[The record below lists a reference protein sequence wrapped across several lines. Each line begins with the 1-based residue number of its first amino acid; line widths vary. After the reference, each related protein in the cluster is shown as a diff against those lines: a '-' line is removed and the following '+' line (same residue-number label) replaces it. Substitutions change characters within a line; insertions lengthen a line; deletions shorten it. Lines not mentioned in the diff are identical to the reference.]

1 MNPLLS
7 TPVLTLYYVL
17 MFQPFALLHFLPF
30 RSFLP
35 EGKKKRM
42 VRIWVLLV
50 VAEYVAFTG
59 LLQNG
64 FFSNLQRGYWI
75 LGYVAWV
82 PQFLLSL
89 LAERKLWMG
98 QLFVLSFRALLSGIF
113 FTVTRALVLYLYPG
127 YSLDELYGLQV
138 LTYGAMIFLSFP
150 FLLRFFT
157 RTFSGFR
164 EASTRKYWRFI
175 TAVPM
180 LMAIESLYI
189 SLIDSNEMY
198 FELLIPRLFL
208 LVVVVFMM
216 ASIRSG
222 QEEVY
227 HELQMFEEK
236 HDLQQQ
242 YASAEHYVQMA
253 RESRERLN
261 DIFRE
266 KQDHINQLLVLI
278 HRKDKD
284 GVLRYIEELGEQFNT
299 TKLPQYCQNT
309 LINAALTVYIAKA
322 KELDIPVTVSADLPQ
337 DITCSGDLSIVL
349 SNLVENAL
357 IASEKQPEDKRNI
370 TVVALRQG
378 DMLNILVKNLFDAPV
393 QLGEDGLPVTYVK
406 GHGIGMKS
414 LARFRDKYGA
424 SILCQQKGG
433 WFMTYLQ
440 VSAQAKGIG
449 D

>member
-1 MNPLLS
+1 MNSLLS
-7 TPVLTLYYVL
+7 TLGINLYYVL
-17 MFQPFALLHFLPF
+17 MLQPYALLHFLPF
-30 RSFLP
+30 RPFLP
-35 EGKKKRM
+35 ERKKKRM
-42 VRIWVLLV
+42 VLLWVLLV
-50 VAEYVAFTG
+50 AAEYMLTTG
-59 LLQNG
+59 LLQSG
-64 FFSNLQRGYWI
+64 LFSTRQRGYWT
-75 LGYVAWV
+75 LGYLAWV
-82 PQFLLSL
+82 PQFLLCL
-89 LAERKLWMG
+89 LAEKRLWMG
-98 QLFVLSFRALLSGIF
+98 QLFILSFRALLSSII
-113 FTVTRALVLYLYPG
+113 FTVARALCFHFYPG
-127 YSLDELYGLQV
+127 HTLDELVVPQV
-138 LTYGAMIFLSFP
+138 LFYGAMIFASFP
-150 FLLRFFT
+150 FLLPFFT
-157 RTFSGFR
+157 KTFSGFR
-164 EASTRKYWRFI
+164 EASTRRYWRLVAAI
-175 TAVPM
+175 PM
-180 LMAIESLYI
+180 LLAIESAYL
-189 SLIDSNEMY
+189 SLIDADEFY

-208 LVVVVFMM
+208 LAVVVLMM

-222 QEEVY
+222 QNEVY
-227 HELQMFEEK
+227 HELKVFEEE

-253 RESRERLN
+253 RESRQRL
-261 DIFRE
+261 DGIYRE
-266 KQDHINQLLVLI
+266 KQEHINQLLVLI
-278 HRKDKD
+278 HRKDKA
-284 GVLRYIEELGEQFNT
+284 GVLQYIEELGEQFNT

-393 QLGEDGLPVTYVK
+393 QLGEDGLPVTHVK

-414 LARFRDKYGA
+414 LARFREKYGA
-424 SILCQQKGG
+424 SVLCQQKGG

>member
-1 MNPLLS
+1 MNSIFS
-7 TPVLTLYYVL
+7 TPGLTLYYVL

-82 PQFLLSL
+82 PQFLLCL

-138 LTYGAMIFLSFP
+138 LSYGAMIVTSYP
-150 FLLRFFT
+150 VLLHFFT

-208 LVVVVFMM
+208 LVVVVLMM

-227 HELQMFEEK
+227 HELRVFEEE
-236 HDLQQQ
+236 HNLQQQ

-253 RESRERLN
+253 RESRARLN
-261 DIFRE
+261 GIFRE
-266 KQDHINQLLVLI
+266 KQARIDQLLVLVR
-278 HRKDKD
+278 RKDKE
-284 GVLRYIEELGEQFNT
+284 GVLRYIEELGQQFNT

-322 KELDIPVTVSADLPQ
+322 RELKIPVTVSADLPQ
-337 DITCSGDLSIVL
+337 QLTCSGDLSIVL

-357 IASEKQPEDKRNI
+357 IASEKQPEDRRNI
-370 TVVALRQG
+370 TVVALRHG

-393 QLGEDGLPVTYVK
+393 QLGENGLPVTHVK

-424 SILCQQKGG
+424 SILCQQKEG
-433 WFMTYLQ
+433 WFLTYLQ
-440 VSAQAKGIG
+440 LDVRAKGVG

>member
-1 MNPLLS
+1 MNSIFS
-7 TPVLTLYYVL
+7 TPGLTLYYVL

-82 PQFLLSL
+82 PQFLLCL

-138 LTYGAMIFLSFP
+138 LSYGAMIVTSYP
-150 FLLRFFT
+150 FLLHFFT

-208 LVVVVFMM
+208 LGVVVLLM

-222 QEEVY
+222 QDEVY
-227 HELQMFEEK
+227 HELQVFEEE

-253 RESRERLN
+253 RESR
-261 DIFRE
+261 
-266 KQDHINQLLVLI
+266 
-278 HRKDKD
+278 
-284 GVLRYIEELGEQFNT
+284 
-299 TKLPQYCQNT
+299 
-309 LINAALTVYIAKA
+309 
-322 KELDIPVTVSADLPQ
+322 
-337 DITCSGDLSIVL
+337 
-349 SNLVENAL
+349 
-357 IASEKQPEDKRNI
+357 
-370 TVVALRQG
+370 
-378 DMLNILVKNLFDAPV
+378 
-393 QLGEDGLPVTYVK
+393 
-406 GHGIGMKS
+406 
-414 LARFRDKYGA
+414 
-424 SILCQQKGG
+424 
-433 WFMTYLQ
+433 
-440 VSAQAKGIG
+440 
-449 D
+449 

>member
-1 MNPLLS
+1 MNSIFS

-59 LLQNG
+59 LLQSG
-64 FFSNLQRGYWI
+64 FFSTLQKGYWI

-82 PQFLLSL
+82 PQFLLCL

-113 FTVTRALVLYLYPG
+113 FTVSRALVLYLYPG
-127 YSLDELYGLQV
+127 RTLDELYGFQV

-150 FLLRFFT
+150 FMLRFFT

-164 EASTRKYWRFI
+164 EASTRKYWRLI

-180 LMAIESLYI
+180 LMAIENIYL

-208 LVVVVFMM
+208 LVVVLMM

-222 QEEVY
+222 QDEVY

-284 GVLRYIEELGEQFNT
+284 GVLRYIEELGGT
-299 TKLPQYCQNT
+299 VQYHET
-309 LINAALTVYIAKA
+309 
-322 KELDIPVTVSADLPQ
+322 S
-337 DITCSGDLSIVL
+337 SVL
-349 SNLVENAL
+349 SEHPDQRSTHRLH
-357 IASEKQPEDKRNI
+357 
-370 TVVALRQG
+370 RQSQGTG
-378 DMLNILVKNLFDAPV
+378 DPGDRVGGSAPGYPLQRRPVHRPV
-393 QLGEDGLPVTYVK
+393 QSGGKCPDCQRETAGGPAEHHRGGPAAGGYAEYIGEEPVRCA
-406 GHGIGMKS
+406 GAAGRGRAAGDPREGPRH
-414 LARFRDKYGA
+414 RDEIPGPVP
-424 SILCQQKGG
+424 G
-433 WFMTYLQ
+433 
-440 VSAQAKGIG
+440 
-449 D
+449 